1 MSKEN
6 IGKSIKEKLQ
16 IICDKIE
23 KVLIEYNNNKSK
35 EYDYSRQTQDIY
47 NINNGSKINVIKSL
61 KQNVSLMQNNLET
74 IYDIGKINKIESEI
88 KKKNL
93 TIKNLSKEQKILCD
107 LIQKQQESIE
117 DYSSKFTTNKEISE
131 FRNQLKFA
139 KEENHMSRE
148 AFKLLNSKIK
158 GQLSKIDILEK

>member
-23 KVLIEYNNNKSK
+23 KVLIEYNNNESK
-35 EYDYSRQTQDIY
+35 EHDYSRQTQDIY

-88 KKKNL
+88 KKK
-93 TIKNLSKEQKILCD
+93 I
-107 LIQKQQESIE
+107 
-117 DYSSKFTTNKEISE
+117 
-131 FRNQLKFA
+131 
-139 KEENHMSRE
+139 
-148 AFKLLNSKIK
+148 
-158 GQLSKIDILEK
+158 